1 MSAGN
6 HYNPYKV
13 SLDSYKECSDEK
25 RHVRCEVGDLT
36 NKLGLINVAGRK
48 RDLKD
53 TVKFFTDSNLPLSG
67 PHSIVGRSVLIHD
80 DQAPE
85 HRGDRMAC
93 TPIQRKYRH
102 KAVAK
107 EWFGNGALTPVSGR
121 FKHSFRVLMFFAK
134 LYTSNVFFCHGQI
147 LIYFV

>member
-107 EWFGNGALTPVSGR
+107 EWFGNGAQTPVSGR
-121 FKHSFRVLMFFAK
+121 LKNSFVVSMLIVK
-134 LYTSNVFFCHGQI
+134 L
-147 LIYFV
+147 